1 MVSTEGLVLFG
12 PGSEWFWSMLQF
24 VVVAITLAGIYVQL
38 RQARAAN
45 AFAQASAME
54 EQWQGERM
62 VRRRLAIAI
71 ALRDQGPDADLS
83 AHSAFIGN
91 FWEGVA
97 ALVRAGHV
105 EIGVVRENLGGSC
118 KLYWLLLEP
127 EVRAV
132 RAALGADLF
141 EHFEWLADEIVRYD
155 RAHGVPDNLLTREN
169 AVATSVQGIPALRV
183 SVADFEAMRTTTVVA
198 ARPTDVIPSATAA
211 EPRASG

>member
-1 MVSTEGLVLFG
+1 MSTEGLVLFG

-24 VVVAITLAGIYVQL
+24 VVVAITLVGILVQL

-54 EQWQGERM
+54 EQWQAERM
-62 VRRRLAIAI
+62 VRRRLALAI
-71 ALRDQGPDADLS
+71 ALRDQGPQADLS

-118 KLYWLLLEP
+118 LVYWLLLEP
-127 EVRAV
+127 EVRAL
-132 RAALGADLF
+132 RTTLGPDLY
-141 EHFEWLADEIVRYD
+141 EHFEWLAEEIVRYD
-155 RAHGVPDNLLTREN
+155 EAHVPDRRLTREF
-169 AVATSVQGIPALRV
+169 AVATSVKGIPALRA
-183 SVADFEAMRTTTVVA
+183 SVADLEAMRTTTLVATRPADVVSA
-198 ARPTDVIPSATAA
+198 AAAGEPTPTS
-211 EPRASG
+211 

>member
-12 PGSEWFWSMLQF
+12 PGSEWLWSMLQF
-24 VVVAITLAGIYVQL
+24 VVVAITLVGIYIQL

-45 AFAQASAME
+45 AFAQASAIE

-62 VRRRLAIAI
+62 LRRRLALAIAI
-71 ALRDQGPDADLS
+71 RDHGPDADLS
-83 AHSAFIGN
+83 AHSGFIGN

-118 KLYWLLLEP
+118 RLYWLLLEP
-127 EVRAV
+127 DVRAD
-132 RAALGADLF
+132 RTRLGADLF

-155 RAHGVPDNLLTREN
+155 RAHGVPDRLLTRES
-169 AVATSVQGIPALRV
+169 AVATSVQGIPALRA
-183 SVADFEAMRTTTVVA
+183 SVADLEAMRTTTLAATPPADVVSA
-198 ARPTDVIPSATAA
+198 ATAGEPTPTD
-211 EPRASG
+211 

>member
-24 VVVAITLAGIYVQL
+24 VVVAITLVGIYVQL

-62 VRRRLAIAI
+62 VRRRLAIAT
-71 ALRDQGPDADLS
+71 ALRDQGPEADLS

-118 KLYWLLLEP
+118 RLYWLLLEP
-127 EVRAV
+127 GV
-132 RAALGADLF
+132 RAARTTLGPDLF

-155 RAHGVPDNLLTREN
+155 RAHDVPDRLLTRES
-169 AVATSVQGIPALRV
+169 AVATALQGIPALRA
-183 SVADFEAMRTTTVVA
+183 SVADLEAMRTTTLAA
-198 ARPTDVIPSATAA
+198 ARPAEVLSSAAAGEPTAA
-211 EPRASG
+211 D

>member
-12 PGSEWFWSMLQF
+12 PGSEWLWSMLQF
-24 VVVAITLAGIYVQL
+24 VVVAITLVGIYVQL

-62 VRRRLAIAI
+62 VRRRLAISI
-71 ALRDQGPDADLS
+71 ALRDQGPGADLS
-83 AHSAFIGN
+83 AHFAFIAN

-105 EIGVVRENLGGSC
+105 EIGVVRENLGSSC
-118 KLYWLLLEP
+118 LLYWLLLEP
-127 EVRAV
+127 EVRAG
-132 RAALGADLF
+132 RTTLGPDLF

-155 RAHGVPDNLLTREN
+155 RAHGVPDTRLTREN
-169 AVATSVQGIPALRV
+169 AVATSVQGIPALLV
-183 SVADFEAMRTTTVVA
+183 SVADFEAMRTTTVA
-198 ARPTDVIPSATAA
+198 AVRTTDVVPSATAA